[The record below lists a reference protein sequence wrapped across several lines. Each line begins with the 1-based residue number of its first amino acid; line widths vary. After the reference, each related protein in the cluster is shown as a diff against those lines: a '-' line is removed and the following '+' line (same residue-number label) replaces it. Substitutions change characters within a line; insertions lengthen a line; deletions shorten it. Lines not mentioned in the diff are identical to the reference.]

1 LARGK
6 KKLPTGPKKNKNS
19 FTVGGQST
27 ATGRSTLANIE
38 EVNEKA
44 EMEMRNDINKA
55 SDLAHADFDRIKI
68 SFSAY
73 YEGIVKE
80 KTAEERKD

>member
-1 LARGK
+1 
-6 KKLPTGPKKNKNS
+6 
-19 FTVGGQST
+19 
-27 ATGRSTLANIE
+27 
-38 EVNEKA
+38 
-44 EMEMRNDINKA
+44 MEMRNDINKA